1 MSDLS
6 QIQDVVKRAILSL
19 LEDGSSPQDIIEG
32 FENELDR
39 FETLVFDYE

>member
-1 MSDLS
+1 MSDLN
-6 QIQDVVKRAILSL
+6 QIQAAVKRAILSL
-19 LEDGSSPQDIIEG
+19 LEEGSSPQDIIEG